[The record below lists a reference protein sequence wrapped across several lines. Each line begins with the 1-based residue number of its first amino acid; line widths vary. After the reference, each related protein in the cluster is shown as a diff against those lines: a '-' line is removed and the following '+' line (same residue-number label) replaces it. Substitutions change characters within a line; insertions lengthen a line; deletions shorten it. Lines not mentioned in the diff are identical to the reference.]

1 MPLVATSANGRGSPI
16 LIECEAVV
24 RELGGEIDGIL
35 DHNRPILHPC
45 DDSLVQWAGGRRQTL
60 RLARGYAPAPPA

>member
-1 MPLVATSANGRGSPI
+1 MLPYTPLHQLLLDVCAIPLVATSANGRGSPI

-24 RELGGEIDGIL
+24 RELGSEIDGIL

-45 DDSLVQWAGGRRQTL
+45 DDSLVQ
-60 RLARGYAPAPPA
+60 